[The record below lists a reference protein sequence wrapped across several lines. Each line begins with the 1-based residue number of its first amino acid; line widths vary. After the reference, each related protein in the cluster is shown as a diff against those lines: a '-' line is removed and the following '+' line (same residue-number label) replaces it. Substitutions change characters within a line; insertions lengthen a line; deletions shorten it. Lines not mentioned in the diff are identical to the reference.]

1 MKGILLA
8 GGNGT
13 RMRPLT
19 YITNKQLL
27 PVYNKPMVMYPL
39 ETLKALGIT
48 EILLVSGG
56 EHIGHFS
63 EYLGDGEDFGVSL
76 TYRVQRAAG
85 GIAEALGL
93 SKAFANGDSVTVVL
107 GDNIFDNSLI
117 PEFNVEEDKA
127 YLFTKKV
134 SNPEKF
140 GVISMTAKGREGLPT
155 IIEKPI
161 DYVGN
166 QAVVG
171 LYIYPNDVFD
181 IVPTLKPS
189 ARGELE
195 ITDVNN
201 YYVLSNRAEIKE
213 LQGFWSDA
221 GSFDS
226 LLASSNWAKTH
237 SSLDK

>member
-1 MKGILLA
+1 MVGILLA

-19 YITNKQLL
+19 YVTNKQLL

-48 EILLVSGG
+48 DILLVSGG
-56 EHIGHFS
+56 EHIGHFT
-63 EYLGDGEDFGVSL
+63 EYLGDGADFGVNL

-93 SKAFANGDSVTVVL
+93 SKAFANGQQVTVVL
-107 GDNIFDNSLI
+107 GDNIFDNKQL
-117 PEFNVEEDKA
+117 PTFDRDKDTA

-140 GVISMTAKGREGLPT
+140 GVVSLVEQGREGKPT
-155 IIEKPI
+155 IVEKPVNF
-161 DYVGN
+161 VGN

-201 YYVLSNRAEIKE
+201 YYVLSNRVEIKE

-226 LLASSNWAKTH
+226 LLASSNWASKNQA
-237 SSLDK
+237 